1 MPGCLRLM
9 WPVVTLLLVTLG
21 ALGSAQAAPPLRL
34 WYEKY
39 ELNHVLEQ
47 LLRDYRQSSGQAVIG
62 SYVPTSDLRNT
73 SIRAV
78 AQGSAPDMMLV
89 PSDFLGSRDLLRLSQ
104 LSAAVIAGL
113 DERAQAS
120 VTSRDGVYG
129 VPLLFGNHLML
140 LYNRRLVTEP
150 ASDWQ
155 AILAQKAA
163 AEARGA
169 RIIGWKVTEMY
180 WLIPFLTAFGA
191 DPVVDGK
198 LRMDTPQMAAALR
211 FYRQQL
217 DGGLINPRC
226 SYECSYELFADG
238 IYAYAI
244 NGDWALHALRA
255 RMGSKL
261 AIAPLPT
268 INGQPMRPYSGS
280 IALVFPNDSL
290 NGPRGAALL
299 DFARYLL
306 SVDAQRQL
314 LKSGDLLPVNRE
326 LLAEQSAQ
334 LDDNGRARMKQLEL
348 TLPMPPEPEMAAA
361 WIGLN
366 KGFVQFMRRRIEPE
380 AAAAMMQQVAE
391 QELLRL
397 SAIP

>member
-1 MPGCLRLM
+1 MPGCMRLM
-9 WPVVTLLLVTLG
+9 LRVLVSWLLLATL
-21 ALGSAQAAPPLRL
+21 STAQAAPPLRL

-39 ELNHVLEQ
+39 ELNHTLEQ
-47 LLRDYRQSSGQAVIG
+47 LLRDYRQRNGQAVMS

-78 AQGSAPDMMLV
+78 VQGTAPDIMLV
-89 PSDFLGSRDLLRLSQ
+89 PSDFIGSRGLLRLSQ
-104 LSAAVIAGL
+104 VASSVIANL
-113 DERAQAS
+113 DPRAQAS

-140 LYNRRLVTEP
+140 MYNRRLVEQP
-150 ASDWQ
+150 ATDWQ
-155 AILAQKAA
+155 QIIDQKAA

-191 DPVVDGK
+191 DPVVAGK
-198 LRMDTPQMAAALR
+198 LRMNTPQMAQALS

-217 DGGLINPRC
+217 DSGLINPRC
-226 SYECSYELFADG
+226 SYECSHELFADG
-238 IYAYAI
+238 IYAYSI

-268 INGQPMRPYSGS
+268 INGQPMRPYSGA

-290 NGPRGAALL
+290 NGPHGAALL

-306 SVDAQRQL
+306 SADAQRQL
-314 LKSGDLLPVNRE
+314 LKAGALLPVN
-326 LLAEQSAQ
+326 LDVLAEQTAK
-334 LDDNGRARMKQLEL
+334 LDDNGRARMQQLAL
-348 TLPMPPEPEMAAA
+348 SLPMPPEPEMAAA

-366 KGFVQFMRRRIEPE
+366 KGFVQFMRRRAEPE
-380 AAAAMMQQVAE
+380 GAAALMQEVAE

-397 SAIP
+397 NARQ